1 VGAGFAL
8 SEVMAMTVGQVRA
21 YSQAVESARKRHHR
35 DLLVLLRGAQYD
47 QDAFTK
53 LLNAMEP

>member
-1 VGAGFAL
+1 
-8 SEVMAMTVGQVRA
+8 MTLAQVRA
-21 YSQAVESARKRHHR
+21 YSQAVERARTRHHR

-53 LLNAMEP
+53 LLNALEP

>member
-1 VGAGFAL
+1 MT
-8 SEVMAMTVGQVRA
+8 MAQVRA

-47 QDAFTK
+47 PDAFTK